1 NTGKLDEAQKSYEGS
16 LALSREIQNR
26 RGIADALINLGVLH
40 GDGRGDHE
48 AALNRYREALQT
60 VRDLGDKNSEAL
72 VLNNIGNIS
81 LNRAQ
86 FEEAR
91 TYFERALT
99 LHEQIQVPGPLADT
113 LHNLGVT
120 AANAGDFDGA
130 VRYYLRALENRR
142 KAGRGPGE
150 AIELYSIGMQYEYQG
165 QLGKAI
171 ESHEAALKK
180 LEEIGETGFW
190 LAAILAQHASAL
202 SQVGRAAE
210 AQPLLEKALS
220 AAQGAGPQFLIA
232 LIATVQGDSFF
243 FQGDYA
249 QARSHYTRALQAA
262 KPAGNRYLLPA
273 RAGLA
278 KVATASGN
286 SRAAVQDLRQLVRD
300 LDANGL
306 KYLAVE
312 CSVYLGE
319 ALLKTG
325 SAAPARKELEDA
337 LRASERFGLRVLQA
351 RSHALL
357 ARAMNETGDAAGAH
371 LHSEQ
376 ARQLLQQI
384 RQETGADT
392 ILKRSDLASV
402 LPPS

>member
-1 NTGKLDEAQKSYEGS
+1 VDEAQKAYEGS
-16 LALSREIQNR
+16 LALSREIHNR

-40 GDGRGDHE
+40 GDRRGDHE

-72 VLNNIGNIS
+72 VLNNIGNLY

-120 AANAGDFDGA
+120 AANAGDFGGA

-142 KAGRGPGE
+142 KAGPGPGE
-150 AIELYSIGMQYEYQG
+150 AIELYSIGVQYEYQG

-180 LEEIGETGFW
+180 LEEIKESGFW
-190 LAAILAQHASAL
+190 LGAIQAQYANAL
-202 SQVGRAAE
+202 SQAGRAAE
-210 AQPLLEKALS
+210 AQPLLDKALS
-220 AAQGAGPQFLIA
+220 AAQSAGHQPLIA
-232 LIATVQGDSFF
+232 QIATFQGDSFLY
-243 FQGDYA
+243 QGNYA
-249 QARSHYTRALQAA
+249 QARAHYGRALQAA
-262 KPAGNRYLLPA
+262 KPAGNRFLLPA

-278 KVATASGN
+278 KIETAGGN
-286 SRAAVQDLRQLVRD
+286 PRAAVQDLRQLVRD
-300 LDANGL
+300 LDAIGL

-319 ALLKTG
+319 ALLKIG
-325 SAAPARKELEDA
+325 SAAPALKELQDA
-337 LRASERFGLRVLQA
+337 LRTSERFGLRVLQA

-357 ARAMNETGDAAGAH
+357 ARALNEAGDAAGAQ

-384 RQETGADT
+384 RQETGTDAV
-392 ILKRSDLASV
+392 LKRSDLASV
-402 LPPS
+402 LPAS